1 MRKGKKPQKNKQPS
15 KSKDQIDN
23 KDSGSEEEFEGQT
36 QEKVELVPPV
46 RRPPTAVGTGTP
58 PPPPPEPRPSDP
70 GPAPHHRPVLWRLLL
85 AGGDRIK
92 GSGVLC
98 PWRGTDFAPHPCAGG
113 RVARSLSAIR

>member
-70 GPAPHHRPVLWRLLL
+70 GPAPHHRPVLWRLLQTVRTSLGAVLDL
-85 AGGDRIK
+85 ADAAADVI
-92 GSGVLC
+92 V
-98 PWRGTDFAPHPCAGG
+98 RGLTG
-113 RVARSLSAIR
+113 RA